1 MMTKSSI
8 TNSTTLTS
16 KPDNLNVKIVRL
28 VTGEDVLADFI
39 EDSSDGTVLL
49 SNPMSLIFKRMS
61 SGQNAMHMSPWLAIE
76 LIEENIAQI
85 HSADILT
92 VVNPR
97 NELVDHYNTVVD
109 SEQNRLILQDEQIK
123 YALNRLREE
132 ELEEIEEVM
141 KQVKNNNPIH

>member
-1 MMTKSSI
+1 MTKNLI

-16 KPDNLNVKIVRL
+16 KPENLNVKIVRL

-49 SNPMSLIFKRMS
+49 SNPMRLVFKRMS
-61 SGQNAMHMSPWLAIE
+61 TGQNAMHISPWLPIE

-85 HSADILT
+85 HCADILT
-92 VVNPR
+92 VVNPKE
-97 NELVDHYNTVVD
+97 ELVDHYNTVVD
-109 SEQNRLILQDEQIK
+109 SEQNRLILQDEQIR

-132 ELEEIEEVM
+132 EIEEYDEMVSEVL
-141 KQVKNNNPIH
+141 KNNPIH

>member
-1 MMTKSSI
+1 MMTKSLI

-16 KPDNLNVKIVRL
+16 KSDNLNVKIIRL

-61 SGQNAMHMSPWLAIE
+61 SGQNAMHMSPWLPIE

-132 ELEEIEEVM
+132 ELEEIEEIM
-141 KQVKNNNPIH
+141 EQVKNNNPIH

>member
-1 MMTKSSI
+1 MTKNLI

-16 KPDNLNVKIVRL
+16 KPDNLNIKIVRL

-39 EDSSDGTVLL
+39 EDSSDGTALL
-49 SNPMSLIFKRMS
+49 SNPMRLVFKRMPT
-61 SGQNAMHMSPWLAIE
+61 GQNAMHISPWLPIE

-92 VVNPR
+92 VVNPKE
-97 NELVDHYNTVVD
+97 ELVDHYNTIVD
-109 SEQNRLILQDEQIK
+109 SEQNRLILQDEQIR

-132 ELEEIEEVM
+132 EIEEYDEMVSEVL
-141 KQVKNNNPIH
+141 KNNPIH

>member
-1 MMTKSSI
+1 MTKSLI

-16 KPDNLNVKIVRL
+16 KSDNLNVKIIRL

-61 SGQNAMHMSPWLAIE
+61 SGQNAMHMSPWLPIE

-141 KQVKNNNPIH
+141 EQVKNNNPIH

>member
-1 MMTKSSI
+1 MMTKSLI

-16 KPDNLNVKIVRL
+16 KSDNLNVKIVRL

-39 EDSSDGTVLL
+39 EDSSDGTALL
-49 SNPMSLIFKRMS
+49 SNPMRLFFKRMS
-61 SGQNAMHMSPWLAIE
+61 SGQNAMHMSPWLPIE

-141 KQVKNNNPIH
+141 EQVKNNNPIH

>member
-1 MMTKSSI
+1 MTKNLI

-39 EDSSDGTVLL
+39 EDSSDGTALL
-49 SNPMSLIFKRMS
+49 SNPMRLVFKRMPT
-61 SGQNAMHMSPWLAIE
+61 GQNAMHISPWLPIE

-85 HSADILT
+85 HCADILT
-92 VVNPR
+92 IVNPKE
-97 NELVDHYNTVVD
+97 ELVDHYNTIVD
-109 SEQNRLILQDEQIK
+109 SEQNRLILQDEQIR

-132 ELEEIEEVM
+132 EIEEYDEMVSEVL
-141 KQVKNNNPIH
+141 KNNPIH

>member
-1 MMTKSSI
+1 MTKNLI

-39 EDSSDGTVLL
+39 EDSSDGTALL
-49 SNPMSLIFKRMS
+49 SNPMRLVFKRMPT
-61 SGQNAMHMSPWLAIE
+61 GQNAMHISPWLPIE

-85 HSADILT
+85 HCADILT
-92 VVNPR
+92 VVNPKE
-97 NELVDHYNTVVD
+97 ELVDHYNTVVD
-109 SEQNRLILQDEQIK
+109 SEQNRLILQDEQIR

-132 ELEEIEEVM
+132 EIEEYDEMVSEVL
-141 KQVKNNNPIH
+141 KNNPIH

>member
-1 MMTKSSI
+1 MMTKNLI

-39 EDSSDGTVLL
+39 EDSSDGTALL
-49 SNPMSLIFKRMS
+49 SNPMRLVFKRMS
-61 SGQNAMHMSPWLAIE
+61 TGQNAMHISPWLPIE

-85 HSADILT
+85 HCADILT
-92 VVNPR
+92 VVNPKE
-97 NELVDHYNTVVD
+97 ELVDHYNTIVD
-109 SEQNRLILQDEQIK
+109 SEQNRLILQDEQIR

-132 ELEEIEEVM
+132 EIEEYDEMVSEVL
-141 KQVKNNNPIH
+141 KNNPIH

>member
-1 MMTKSSI
+1 MKSLI

-39 EDSSDGTVLL
+39 EDSSDGTALL
-49 SNPMSLIFKRMS
+49 SNPMRLVFKRLPT
-61 SGQNAMHMSPWLAIE
+61 GQNAMHMSPWLPIE
-76 LIEENIAQI
+76 LIQENIAQI
-85 HSADILT
+85 HCADILT
-92 VVNPR
+92 VVNPKE
-97 NELVDHYNTVVD
+97 ELVDHYNTIVD

-141 KQVKNNNPIH
+141 EQVKNNNPIH